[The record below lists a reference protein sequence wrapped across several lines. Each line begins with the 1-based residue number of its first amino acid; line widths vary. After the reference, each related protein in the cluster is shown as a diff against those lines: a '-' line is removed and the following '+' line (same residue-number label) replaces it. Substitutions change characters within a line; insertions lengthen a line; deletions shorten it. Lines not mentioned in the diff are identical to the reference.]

1 MTDQPTKA
9 QPTTS
14 LDQRFSDPEAG
25 PTAWDDAVDC
35 LRAAE
40 IYWLTTLRADGSP
53 HTTPL
58 MGVFLDGSMF
68 FCTGPTE
75 QKARNLRTDR
85 RCQLMT
91 GTDRWDDGLDVVIE
105 GRAERVT
112 DEVRL
117 QALADLWE
125 SKFGEPWHFDVAGDH
140 FVSDGGAQVAD
151 VYEVVAEV
159 ARGFGKS
166 PHSQTTWRFH
176 TSPPSD
182 A

>member
-1 MTDQPTKA
+1 M
-9 QPTTS
+9 
-14 LDQRFSDPEAG
+14 
-25 PTAWDDAVDC
+25 
-35 LRAAE
+35 AA
-40 IYWLTTLRADGSP
+40 
-53 HTTPL
+53 HTPLPL

-151 VYEVVAEV
+151 VYELVADV
-159 ARGFGKS
+159 ARGIRQSRPTARPRGGS
-166 PHSQTTWRFH
+166 TPRRRA
-176 TSPPSD
+176 D

>member
-1 MTDQPTKA
+1 
-9 QPTTS
+9 
-14 LDQRFSDPEAG
+14 
-25 PTAWDDAVDC
+25 
-35 LRAAE
+35 
-40 IYWLTTLRADGSP
+40 
-53 HTTPL
+53 

-91 GTDRWDDGLDVVIE
+91 GTDRWDDGLDIVIE

-151 VYEVVAEV
+151 VYEVVADVRADSARRPTARPRGDSHLATGRRLTVPPV
-159 ARGFGKS
+159 APRSGNDGRAHDGAKRCTN
-166 PHSQTTWRFH
+166 PTAVCA
-176 TSPPSD
+176 TSAQP
-182 A
+182 

>member
-1 MTDQPTKA
+1 MADQSTKP

-14 LDQRFSDPEAG
+14 LDQRFSAPDAS
-25 PTAWDDAVDC
+25 PTSWDDAVDR

-40 IYWLTTLRADGSP
+40 SYWLTTLRADGSP

-58 MGVFLDGSMF
+58 LGVFLDGSMF

-91 GTDRWDDGLDVVIE
+91 GTDRWDKGLDVVIE
-105 GRAERVT
+105 GRAEPVT

-117 QALADLWE
+117 AAL
-125 SKFGEPWHFDVAGDH
+125 
-140 FVSDGGAQVAD
+140 
-151 VYEVVAEV
+151 
-159 ARGFGKS
+159 
-166 PHSQTTWRFH
+166 
-176 TSPPSD
+176 
-182 A
+182 